1 MEQQEKFSLWEL
13 LKFVIIAAVIVIP
26 VRLWVAQPFVVSGA
40 SMEPSF
46 FHGDYLIID
55 EISYQFREPER
66 DEVVVF
72 RYPDDPSKFFIKRVA
87 ALPGETVET
96 IRDRITLGDTEYF
109 VVGDN
114 RGASSDSRVWGPL
127 DRSLIVGRALVR
139 LWPVR
144 EIGYLPGHAL
154 ATQP

>member
-1 MEQQEKFSLWEL
+1 M
-13 LKFVIIAAVIVIP
+13 
-26 VRLWVAQPFVVSGA
+26 
-40 SMEPSF
+40 
-46 FHGDYLIID
+46 
-55 EISYQFREPER
+55 
-66 DEVVVF
+66 
-72 RYPDDPSKFFIKRVA
+72 
-87 ALPGETVET
+87 ET

-127 DRSLIVGRALVR
+127 DRSFIVGRALVR